1 MNYHLDIIV
10 ICHFRAHFH
19 IHFHAHFHAH
29 FCTHFCAHFDKVLRE
44 YPHFCLVGFLYILI
58 TDFTPT
64 YQVPNRARVTSISW
78 LFCGLLETRISRILH
93 RYSND
98 ERPGWTAYRD
108 PRLSSNG
115 AAGERTF
122 SHRRRRRHRRSFRTN
137 SEGERS
143 IIRVPKNTVVKQQ
156 WPKNIECKGTSDLAS
171 LHFVLRVTQ
180 NWTKIIWWIYNI
192 TIL

>member
-78 LFCGLLETRISRILH
+78 LFCGLLGTRIPAFYTDIRTTNGPAGQPIEIRVYHQTARPASGHFHTAAAAATGEASVRIPKASGASYVFQKTL
-93 RYSND
+93 
-98 ERPGWTAYRD
+98 
-108 PRLSSNG
+108 LSSNNG
-115 AAGERTF
+115 PKISSVKEPLTWPHCTLFWERLKIGQ
-122 SHRRRRRHRRSFRTN
+122 N
-137 SEGERS
+137 L
-143 IIRVPKNTVVKQQ
+143 
-156 WPKNIECKGTSDLAS
+156 SDGFIML
-171 LHFVLRVTQ
+171 
-180 NWTKIIWWIYNI
+180 
-192 TIL
+192 